1 MSDKTLGQTWRFIDN
16 HLVDGPTSQA
26 IDEAIFEARLR
37 EDVPNTLHLYRRK
50 PAAVSIGRYQRI
62 ENVVNLE
69 YCRERGIDII
79 RRMSGG
85 GTIYTDTNCLEYS
98 IIVDQGHPKI
108 PMDLE
113 GSFNV
118 ICTGIV
124 TSLKSLNI
132 DASYKPINDV
142 LVKGRKIS
150 GSAQRRRRVLLQHG
164 TLLVDA
170 DFESM
175 SKALRVGD
183 GIELKLMEKLTTIK
197 QEANRII
204 TMEEVTNALKR
215 GFEETLSM
223 KLTKET
229 LTPWEKRR
237 VKELTNKYRSKSW
250 VIFARQLN

>member
-1 MSDKTLGQTWRFIDN
+1 MEQIWRFIDS

-37 EDVPNTLHLYRRK
+37 EEVSNTLHLYRRK

-69 YCRERGIDII
+69 YCKERGIDII

-85 GTIYTDTNCLEYS
+85 GTIFTDSNCLEYS

-108 PMDLE
+108 PRDLE

-124 TSLKSLNI
+124 ISLNSLNI

-164 TLLVDA
+164 TILVDA

-175 SKALRVGD
+175 SKALRVGED
-183 GIELKLMEKLTTIK
+183 GELKLMGKLTTIK
-197 QEANRII
+197 REANRIFEI
-204 TMEEVTNALKR
+204 EEVTNALKM
-215 GFEETLSM
+215 GFEKTLSM
-223 KLTKET
+223 KLMKGSLT
-229 LTPWEKRR
+229 LLEKRR
-237 VKELTNKYRSKSW
+237 VKELTSKYRSKCW
-250 VIFARQLN
+250 VLSACQLK